1 MPLTQDEFQVLVA
14 LTANGEVQTDT
25 ELSERSGLEPGPVA
39 DLLAEFERTGYVEEG
54 RLTEAGREAL
64 EPYRVQNAVIMAAGF
79 SQRFAPISYEK
90 PKGVLRVR
98 GEILIERQIR
108 QLLKAGIT
116 DITVVVGYRKEYYF
130 YLASKYGV
138 DIVVNPDYATR
149 DNSSSLW
156 VVRERLGNTFVCSSD
171 DYFTKNPFRR
181 YVYESYYSAVYV
193 EGPTEEWCLE
203 TDDDDII
210 TAAPVGGAD
219 AWVMLGHV
227 YFDRAFSARFRQIL
241 EEVYHRPETERK
253 PWETV
258 YLDHVGELP
267 MRINRYPD
275 GIIYEFDS
283 LDEVQ
288 GFDAAFI
295 ENVNSQVLD
304 NIARVLSCEK
314 SDITDFYPLKQ
325 GITNLSCHF
334 AVNGVEYVYRHPGI
348 GTEKMID
355 RDAETAALKLAKELG
370 LDETFLESDPAQ
382 GWKISLFVPNARTLD
397 DHDAAEVKIAM
408 EMGRRLHESGA
419 QLDRRFDYLVEG
431 RTYEEL
437 LAQFGPID
445 VPGYDELKEKA
456 ARLKAYADADGYPLV
471 PSHNDFFG
479 ANFLIAESGEVS
491 LIDWEYAGMS
501 DPANDFGTFAVSGQ
515 LSTEEMHRALEYHL
529 GHPPTFEETRH
540 FFAYAALAGWCWYI
554 WALAKE
560 AQGGNVGEWL
570 YVYYRYATQYL
581 DTVLDWYESPAASPD
596 AATTSATGAP
606 A

>member
-1 MPLTQDEFQVLVA
+1 MALPHDEFRLLVA
-14 LTANGEVQTDT
+14 LTTSGEIHTDAGLSDHLSLPQEDVT
-25 ELSERSGLEPGPVA
+25 EV
-39 DLLAEFERTGYVEEG
+39 LARCEQHGYVSDG
-54 RLTEAGREAL
+54 RLTDLGCAAL
-64 EPYRVQNAVIMAAGF
+64 EPYRVDNAVIMAAGF

-90 PKGVLRVR
+90 PKGVLKVR

-108 QLLKAGIT
+108 QLLEAGIT
-116 DITVVVGYRKEYYF
+116 DITVVVGYRAEYYF

-171 DYFTKNPFRR
+171 DYFTENPFER
-181 YVYESYYSAVYV
+181 YVYGAYYAATYV
-193 EGPTEEWCLE
+193 EGETEEWCIL
-203 TDDDDII
+203 TDEDDVI
-210 TAAPVGGAD
+210 TAAPIGGAD

-227 YFDRAFSARFRQIL
+227 YFDRAFSTRFREIL
-241 EEVYHRPETERK
+241 EEVYHHAETERK

-258 YLDHVGELP
+258 YLDHVDQLP
-267 MRINRYPD
+267 MRIRRYPD
-275 GIIYEFDS
+275 GVIYEFDS

-295 ENVNSQVLD
+295 ENVNSRVLD
-304 NIARVLSCEK
+304 NIARTLGCEK

-334 AVNGVEYVYRHPGI
+334 SFGGAEYVYRHPGI

-355 RDAETAALKLAKELG
+355 RVAETAALELAKELG
-370 LDETFLESDPAQ
+370 LDTTFLVSDPAE
-382 GWKISLFVPNARTLD
+382 GWKISHFVPNARTLE
-397 DHDAAEVKIAM
+397 DHDPAEVRIAM

-419 QLDRRFDYLVEG
+419 QLDRRFDYLEEG
-431 RTYEEL
+431 HAYEEL
-437 LAQFGPID
+437 LEQYGPID
-445 VPGYDELKEKA
+445 VPGYEELKRKA
-456 ARLKAYADADGYPLV
+456 IRLKSLADADGYPLV

-479 ANFLIAESGEVS
+479 ANFLISDSGEVN

-515 LSTEEMHRALEYHL
+515 LDEDEMHRALEYHL
-529 GHPPTFEETRH
+529 GRPATFEETRH
-540 FFAYAALAGWCWYI
+540 FFAYTALAGWCWYV

-570 YVYYRYATQYL
+570 YVYYRYAVDYL
-581 DTVLDWYESPAASPD
+581 DKVLDWYEND
-596 AATTSATGAP
+596 AATTETMIETGTHA
-606 A
+606 